1 MGRLI
6 PADEQT
12 ECVVDADDRP
22 VAEDGGGAVQ
32 VGGGARHV
40 PRLVSAP
47 LDDGLA
53 PQSGADQVDQPIE
66 PDARPAAD
74 VKRLASAGGG
84 GERPREGAQNPVH
97 SVTNIG
103 IVALARTVAVH
114 LDRLPAPEA
123 GGEAGEGGG
132 PGADAPPRR

>member
-12 ECVVDADDRP
+12 DALVDADDRP
-22 VAEDGGGAVQ
+22 VAEDGGGAAQ
-32 VGGGARHV
+32 VGRGARHV

-53 PQSGADQVDQPIE
+53 PQGGADQVDQPIE

-84 GERPREGAQNPVH
+84 GARPREGAPKPLH
-97 SVTNIG
+97 RGPYIG
-103 IVALARTVAVH
+103 KVALARTV
-114 LDRLPAPEA
+114 
-123 GGEAGEGGG
+123 
-132 PGADAPPRR
+132 